1 MIQRKSIINIRTIRD
16 IADNMGMPYV
26 SALFT
31 DSLVKGQTF
40 NFMGKQYQVTIVSNK
55 KVSFKCENGNAI
67 TALNFG
73 NNFVSAGGRKTANAY
88 SNFSRDLEG
97 LIMVDLLNENNKFH
111 EKSEAFQ
118 IIQKAIDN
126 LPDHI
131 KNNVKVDD
139 YVFYS

>member
-31 DSLVKGQTF
+31 DSLIKGQTF

-55 KVSFKCENGNAI
+55 KVSFRCENGSAI
-67 TALNFG
+67 TALKFG
-73 NNFVSAGGRKTANAY
+73 NNFVSAGGRKTVNAY

-126 LPDHI
+126 LPDDI